1 MMDNLKV
8 IDYIEQV
15 KPLEIIWKQDLQ
27 CTEDTD
33 KLQLLFESYL
43 ESVQNNYLYKDITFK
58 QFIDDIKFLYYT
70 KL

>member
-1 MMDNLKV
+1 MDNLKV

-27 CTEDTD
+27 CTEDPD